1 MTDLV
6 DTAVDAGFW
15 AARRA
20 TQPVRWKLYAL
31 AFAAGA
37 AALGAAAW
45 WHAAQVERVKSE
57 AFAAGQAEVQGR
69 WDKVTEEA
77 KDAQDLANT
86 DATAG
91 YETGKAQ
98 AETVY
103 VYRTK
108 EITKY
113 VPHPDTHC
121 PADTDFVRLFNDAG
135 GGAAR
140 AAGGAAHQ

>member
-1 MTDLV
+1 MK
-6 DTAVDAGFW
+6 TALKAIVA
-15 AARRA
+15 
-20 TQPVRWKLYAL
+20 AL
-31 AFAAGA
+31 AGSSGGWSWLLWLAIGA
-37 AALGAAAW
+37 SAVGGATW
-45 WHAAQVERVKSE
+45 WHGAQVERVKSE

-69 WDKVTEEA
+69 WDNANLAA

-86 DATAG
+86 NATAD
-91 YETGKAQ
+91 YDTGKAQ

-113 VPHPDTHC
+113 VPHPTTRC
-121 PADTDFVRLFNDAG
+121 PADADFVRLFNDAG
-135 GGAAR
+135 GTAS

>member
-1 MTDLV
+1 MTDLAG
-6 DTAVDAGFW
+6 TFMTPIAHAV
-15 AARRA
+15 RRA
-20 TQPVRWKLYAL
+20 LMPSRWQLYAL
-31 AFAAGA
+31 LIAAGA
-37 AALGAAAW
+37 AAMGGATW
-45 WHAAQVERVKSE
+45 WHAAQVQRVK
-57 AFAAGQAEVQGR
+57 ADAYAAGQAEVQGR
-69 WDKVTEEA
+69 WNKATQDA
-77 KDAQDLANT
+77 KDGQERLNA

-91 YETGKAQ
+91 YETGKAE

-121 PADTDFVRLFNDAG
+121 PADADFVRLFNDA

>member
-1 MTDLV
+1 MPSIKFGTVSQSRLL
-6 DTAVDAGFW
+6 W
-15 AARRA
+15 AAI
-20 TQPVRWKLYAL
+20 
-31 AFAAGA
+31 GA
-37 AALGAAAW
+37 AALGGAVW
-45 WHAAQVERVKSE
+45 WHAVKVERVTAE
-57 AFAAGQAEVQGR
+57 AFSAGQAEVQGR
-69 WDKVTEEA
+69 WDKATQEA
-77 KDAQDLANT
+77 QGAQDLANAN
-86 DATAG
+86 ATADF
-91 YETGKAQ
+91 ETGKAQ

-121 PADTDFVRLFNDAG
+121 PADADFVRLFNDA